1 MWRRGLA
8 GLAALLLLALPVRA
22 ETEADLLLVLAVDAS
37 GSVSEQRF
45 NLQRQGYADAF
56 RAPRLHQ
63 AIRSG
68 PLGAVAVMMFQ
79 WTGPGMQVPSVA
91 WTRLA
96 DPASAMAFARG
107 IETAPRALFSGGT
120 SISGAIDHG
129 MRLLALAPFTAA
141 RRVIDVSGDGANN
154 RGRPAEDARD
164 DAVAAGVV
172 INGLPILA
180 MEYNLDGFYRDHVI
194 GGPGS
199 FMIPVASFEEFA
211 PAVLRKL
218 VTEIAG
224 TAPQRFS
231 VARNPL
237 IASATNAGVCTA
249 MKWPLS
255 SAWNR
260 APGIACAIGSTSAGG
275 RSLSWMPANSSAGQ
289 AIWP

>member
-1 MWRRGLA
+1 M
-8 GLAALLLLALPVRA
+8 
-22 ETEADLLLVLAVDAS
+22 
-37 GSVSEQRF
+37 
-45 NLQRQGYADAF
+45 
-56 RAPRLHQ
+56 
-63 AIRSG
+63 
-68 PLGAVAVMMFQ
+68 
-79 WTGPGMQVPSVA
+79 
-91 WTRLA
+91 
-96 DPASAMAFARG
+96 
-107 IETAPRALFSGGT
+107 
-120 SISGAIDHG
+120 
-129 MRLLALAPFTAA
+129 
-141 RRVIDVSGDGANN
+141 SGDGANN

-255 SAWNR
+255 SAWKR
-260 APGIACAIGSTSAGG
+260 ESPVPSSSPSS
-275 RSLSWMPANSSAGQ
+275 SLLRVSSA
-289 AIWP
+289 